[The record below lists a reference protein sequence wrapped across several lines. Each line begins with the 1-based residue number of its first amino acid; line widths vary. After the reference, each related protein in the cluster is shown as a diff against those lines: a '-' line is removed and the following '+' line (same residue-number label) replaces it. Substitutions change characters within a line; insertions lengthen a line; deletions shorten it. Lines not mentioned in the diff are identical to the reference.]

1 MEEMMRM
8 MNPKRKRQKRKGFI
22 ETITWKM
29 MNPKRKRRNVTNP
42 TFKG

>member
-8 MNPKRKRQKRKGFI
+8 TNQRKDKKKGIHRDHYMEDDEPKK
-22 ETITWKM
+22 
-29 MNPKRKRRNVTNP
+29 KRRNVTNP

>member
-8 MNPKRKRQKRKGFI
+8 TNQRKRQKRKGFT
-22 ETITWKM
+22 ETIIWKR